1 MCYVMTVQSVGSP
14 PSCMG
19 ELGVVVIYYSQTGQV
34 ADRLHGALRRSFG
47 ESTAIEGTGS
57 LPFHRSPSAPL
68 VPPDEERY
76 LRRSAAARL
85 SVRLMI
91 HRLSSPSGHSDPSD
105 PGSPRGSASSVVR
118 TDDRLLLAHQGVAS
132 LPSPIALQLL
142 DIPIVLPIQ
151 KQPSLV
157 DGRLPD
163 ACWRTELELVSAD
176 RTRYRV
182 RVTGDPVLGLPY
194 GRDADVLLALF
205 RILDEQ
211 RDAHDLTSGTF
222 RQPSFQL
229 ICQALGLGASG
240 PLVRR
245 IRDALRRLSHVRIES
260 RVLIDRSSEA
270 SRLLAQE
277 GATAGS
283 PTASTIRRHEVEE
296 SRWLLEYRTEE
307 RTVEE
312 RRPAPGS
319 AVSGGTGGSDELTDR
334 GETDEDIRPGDAG
347 SIVQTGRTLW
357 IHELRLNPFWV
368 SQAISGWAG
377 WIDVER
383 HTGLK
388 SITARRLY
396 QLCAAHAARH
406 MRLPWLFQEQELRA
420 ACLLSTANKP
430 TRARRMLSDAADE
443 LIAAGVLTTATWQG
457 TPRRGPMEL
466 RLEPGPLLQLS
477 GLLRGIGLTDPPDI
491 RVQYAL
497 LRAFGVTAAKA
508 RPMIAEKPGQVAEVL
523 LRACHLRAT
532 EPTAVT
538 KSWPGWIIYHV
549 EHETSFA
556 GEIAFQQWRRSALAR
571 LDAEAPAAAPRT
583 VAAGKKVSASGGARS
598 TRGERISAG
607 EPEPRLVST
616 TIPAPPV
623 NEAAGSRWSSVLQ
636 RIRPSLTILDLY
648 GVEDAVPVDGTSDV
662 LTLSVSDDIA
672 LKALQRLVPRIEDAL
687 RELEETEVA
696 VRVRTHTPI
705 SGATGQRSADS
716 DQESAAEK

>member
-1 MCYVMTVQSVGSP
+1 MTHRFSP
-14 PSCMG
+14 PSG
-19 ELGVVVIYYSQTGQV
+19 
-34 ADRLHGALRRSFG
+34 
-47 ESTAIEGTGS
+47 
-57 LPFHRSPSAPL
+57 PL
-68 VPPDEERY
+68 D
-76 LRRSAAARL
+76 
-85 SVRLMI
+85 
-91 HRLSSPSGHSDPSD
+91 SSDSGN
-105 PGSPRGSASSVVR
+105 PRGSAAAAVR
-118 TDDRLLLAHQGVAS
+118 PDDRLLLAQHGAAS

-142 DIPIVLPIQ
+142 DIPVVLPIQ
-151 KQPSLV
+151 KQPPLV

-211 RDAHDLTSGTF
+211 RDIHDIASGTF

-229 ICQALGLGASG
+229 ICQALGIGASG

-270 SRLLAQE
+270 AKLLAQE
-277 GATAGS
+277 GATAGA
-283 PTASTIRRHEVEE
+283 PTASTVRRHEVEE

-307 RTVEE
+307 RTVETP
-312 RRPAPGS
+312 RALLGRPSPTAGDAQEDS
-319 AVSGGTGGSDELTDR
+319 SGEST
-334 GETDEDIRPGDAG
+334 TDEDDGDPVDLG
-347 SIVQTGRTLW
+347 EMVQTGRTLW
-357 IHELRLNPFWV
+357 IHELRVNPFWV
-368 SQAISGWAG
+368 AQAVSGWSG

-420 ACLLSTANKP
+420 ACLLSAANKP
-430 TRARRMLSDAADE
+430 TRARRMLSDAAEE
-443 LIAAGVLTTATWQG
+443 LIAAGVLASASWQG
-457 TPRRGPMEL
+457 TPRRGPMEF

-497 LRAFGVTAAKA
+497 LRAFGVTSAKA
-508 RPMIAEKPGQVAEVL
+508 RLMIAEKPGQVAEVL

-532 EPTAVT
+532 DPTAVV
-538 KSWPGWIIYHV
+538 KSWPGWIVYHV

-556 GEIAFQQWRRSALAR
+556 GEVPFQQWRRSALAR
-571 LDAEAPAAAPRT
+571 LDAAALTPAPRRTEVGTARPPARGPDRSASGSETPTTAAMSDSLPRAARAIPAPAAD
-583 VAAGKKVSASGGARS
+583 SASG
-598 TRGERISAG
+598 ERWA
-607 EPEPRLVST
+607 
-616 TIPAPPV
+616 
-623 NEAAGSRWSSVLQ
+623 SVLEQ
-636 RIRPSLTILDLY
+636 IRPNLTILDLY
-648 GVEDAVPVDGTSDV
+648 GVEDAVAVGGTAEE
-662 LTLSVSDDIA
+662 LTLSVGDDIA
-672 LKALQRLVPRIEDAL
+672 LKAVKRLVPKIESAL
-687 RELEETEVA
+687 QEIEGTEVT
-696 VRVRTHTPI
+696 VRVRSHLPASVI
-705 SGATGQRSADS
+705 ADETAG
-716 DQESAAEK
+716 DDEESSE